1 MATTTVK
8 TLLTIAD
15 YEALPPAP
23 DRRRELSDGEL
34 IEMTFP
40 KGMHQRAAK
49 KLLVRL
55 ETFVAP
61 RELGEVFTMDSGFI
75 LGPGTLRGPDAAF
88 VCKER
93 LASYDPEKYFE
104 GGPDLVVE
112 VVSPNDTA
120 SDLHRRLRQFFSAG
134 TQVAWVVFPDR
145 REVEIWEPKGTVR
158 LLVAEDTLSAP
169 GLLPGFEVPVADLF

>member
-1 MATTTVK
+1 MATTIK

-40 KGMHQRAAK
+40 RGRHQRAAK
-49 KLLVRL
+49 RL
-55 ETFVAP
+55 MVALENFVEP
-61 RELGEVFTMDSGFI
+61 RGLGEVFTMDSGFI

-93 LASYDPEKYFE
+93 LASYDPDGYFD

-112 VVSPNDTA
+112 VVSPHDTA
-120 SDLHRRLRQFFSAG
+120 ADLHRRLEQFFAAG
-134 TQVAWVVFPDR
+134 TQVAWIVYPDQ
-145 REVEIWEPKGTVR
+145 REVEVREPGKPTRTLRATDV
-158 LLVAEDTLSAP
+158 LSAP
-169 GLLPGFEVPVADLF
+169 DLVPGFELSVSDLF